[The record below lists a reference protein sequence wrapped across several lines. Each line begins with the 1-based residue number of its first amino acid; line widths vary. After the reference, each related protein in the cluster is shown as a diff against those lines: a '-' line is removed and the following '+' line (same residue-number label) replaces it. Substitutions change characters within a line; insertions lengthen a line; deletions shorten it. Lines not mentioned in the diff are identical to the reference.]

1 MLYILLLKCHSAT
14 LHHIGFSKHFCCN
27 GSVQGWRRLKAAP
40 HRCIVSL
47 WFLLGYVIPTVHYWI
62 LKHYRNARQKCFPF
76 FFPTQKVPTFWR
88 IIQNVWLMKL
98 MGQEAGL
105 SLLLSNTVPC
115 QLAISPVHYTDCRD
129 MYIPSSVQTPT
140 VLHTLPSMERHW
152 PCPEKI
158 QEKLQKNLKSSL
170 APRQQ
175 MQKAR
180 LQKEKIKE
188 KNIKKCPGAYSQW
201 ISISDQVFTGMD
213 LIWGTRYQPPVTS
226 PADRDIWNR
235 VHCINFQPHVQPQ
248 CSETQFYVILASFWV
263 EFSVGLCRKKLLMT
277 GAWLGHLALHPDIPS
292 SS

>member
-14 LHHIGFSKHFCCN
+14 LHHIGLSKHFCCN
-27 GSVQGWRRLKAAP
+27 GSVQGWRRLKAAT

-62 LKHYRNARQKCFPF
+62 LKHYRNARQKCLPF

-105 SLLLSNTVPC
+105 SLLAT
-115 QLAISPVHYTDCRD
+115 QFLAN
-129 MYIPSSVQTPT
+129 
-140 VLHTLPSMERHW
+140 W
-152 PCPEKI
+152 
-158 QEKLQKNLKSSL
+158 SSL
-170 APRQQ
+170 LFITQTAETCIFSDPHCTTYPTINGKTLTLSWENTR
-175 MQKAR
+175 KATEKSKVIIST
-180 LQKEKIKE
+180 QIADAKGQIAEGKKIKE
-188 KNIKKCPGAYSQW
+188 KINIKKCPGAYSQR
-201 ISISDQVFTGMD
+201 ISISDQVFTGMNV
-213 LIWGTRYQPPVTS
+213 IWGTRYQPPVTS

-263 EFSVGLCRKKLLMT
+263 EFSVGVCRKKLLMT